1 MFSCFGLLLSFA
13 QFFFIDCANNMVSG
27 SDIDDTAMMCLREGE
42 LSQRMTEFASDI
54 DLVYSDD
61 DTPSSTESLGSM
73 ESDTASSFSSES
85 FSDESTDDS
94 DPGDFM
100 QKNSNT
106 CNLSEQEQQALRILS
121 IFLKHNL
128 SASASK
134 YIIELMKSMFPGS
147 KALDGLT
154 YENIWKICGDEASF
168 QEIHYCDECNR
179 VFPDDISQ
187 FKCSSTGCNGLR
199 FHGPESKQPFSKLPR
214 KSFILANV
222 GKQLGSL
229 IKAAGVY
236 DSVIFQ
242 FTTTEQVDLTKIV
255 KLRTKFTIIKIY
267 LMYSLIVCVY
277 IYRQLQKG
285 L

>member
-1 MFSCFGLLLSFA
+1 MFSCFGLILRFA
-13 QFFFIDCANNMVSG
+13 QFFFIGCANNMASG
-27 SDIDDTAMMCLREGE
+27 SEIDDTATMCLREGE
-42 LSQRMTEFASDI
+42 LSQRMTEFASDN

-61 DTPSSTESLGSM
+61 DTPSSTESLGIM
-73 ESDTASSFSSES
+73 ESDTASSFSNES
-85 FSDESTDDS
+85 FSDESTLCKKIQTHAICLNKS
-94 DPGDFM
+94 S
-100 QKNSNT
+100 K
-106 CNLSEQEQQALRILS
+106 QALRILS

-134 YIIELMKSMFPGS
+134 DIIELMKNMFPGS

-214 KSFILANV
+214 KPFILADV

-242 FTTTEQVDLTKIV
+242 FTTAEQVDLTKIV
-255 KLRTKFTIIKIY
+255 KPRTKFTIIKIY

>member
-1 MFSCFGLLLSFA
+1 MPG
-13 QFFFIDCANNMVSG
+13 
-27 SDIDDTAMMCLREGE
+27 LREGE
-42 LSQRMTEFASDI
+42 LSQRMTEFASDN

-61 DTPSSTESLGSM
+61 NTPSSTKNLGSM
-73 ESDTASSFSSES
+73 ESDTASSFSNES
-85 FSDESTDDS
+85 FSDESN
-94 DPGDFM
+94 PEDFM
-100 QKNSNT
+100 QKNLNT
-106 CNLSEQEQQALRILS
+106 CNSPEQEQRALRTLS
-121 IFLKHNL
+121 MFLKHNL

-134 YIIELMKSMFPGS
+134 DIIELMKNMFPGS

-154 YENIWKICGDEASF
+154 YENILNICRDEASF

-179 VFPDDISQ
+179 VFPDDTSQ
-187 FKCSSTGCNGLR
+187 FKCLSTGCNGLR

-214 KSFILANV
+214 KSFILADV

-242 FTTTEQVDLTKIV
+242 FTTAEQVDLTKIV

-267 LMYSLIVCVY
+267 LMYSLILC
-277 IYRQLQKG
+277 IYL
-285 L
+285 